1 MDEQT
6 ITQFL
11 RDPNHLVLINNEYY
25 RREYRQRDKLNPV
38 PVLKGLLTS
47 KFGMTNRHLE
57 DVLELTGRVNE
68 PQHLDYEAVI
78 NNKWNT
84 YHRVNW
90 EPRAGEWPT
99 IHKLISH
106 IYGEN
111 QSERDQIDTL
121 YDYHTLM
128 IKRPK
133 QKLFG
138 RVLYSHVQ
146 GTSKSAMAYL
156 EQLMF
161 EDNYSNV
168 RDSELES
175 DFNSGWAE
183 SLLIH
188 MDEPAFKNPKTM
200 ARNIRDMVTM
210 KQVKIRRMREEHAQ
224 IPFHGK
230 ILITSNDSDFMPFES
245 SDRRYWIREVPK
257 FPIEDMDPNFETKMA
272 AELPHYIDFLIKR
285 EMKYPESRGV
295 FWLPQSV
302 IQTNGF
308 SKLVGD
314 NIVNEH
320 EVLQD
325 YFENLFYRTQH
336 ETIWFTVKDLIAT
349 VQWEA
354 KSPPTGQ
361 YIAKILR
368 DKMGFDQPTKVSKL
382 GSKQYI
388 TVDAPTS
395 GRFWTAR
402 RDQFVITADL
412 FSDVKA

>member
-1 MDEQT
+1 MT
-6 ITQFL
+6 ITDFL
-11 RDPNHLVLINNEYY
+11 RDPTQLVLINNEYY
-25 RREYRQRDKLNPV
+25 RREYGQPHKLNPV

-47 KFGMTNRHLE
+47 KFGMTNRQLE
-57 DVLELTGRVNE
+57 DVLELTGRINE
-68 PQHLDYEAVI
+68 PQHIDYQSII

-90 EPRAGEWPT
+90 DPRPGEWPT
-99 IHKLISH
+99 IHKLINH

-111 QSERDQIDTL
+111 RSERDQTDTL

-175 DFNSGWAE
+175 DFNESWAE

-188 MDEPAFKNPKTM
+188 MDEPAFKNPKMM

-210 KQVKIRRMREEHAQ
+210 KQVKVRRMREAHVSQ
-224 IPFHGK
+224 PFHGK
-230 ILITSNDSDFMPFES
+230 ILITSNDSDFMPFEQ

-257 FPIEDMDPNFETKMA
+257 FPIEDMDPHFETKMA
-272 AELPHYIDFLIKR
+272 AELPHYIDFLMKR
-285 EMKYPESRGV
+285 EMLCPESRGV

-308 SKLVGD
+308 KKLVGD
-314 NIVNEH
+314 NIVSEQ
-320 EVLQD
+320 ETLQD
-325 YFENLFYRTQH
+325 YFENLFYRIKH
-336 ETIWFTVKDLIAT
+336 DEVLFTAKDLVTT
-349 VQWEA
+349 VQWET

-361 YIAKILR
+361 YIAKVLR
-368 DKMGFDQPTKVSKL
+368 DKMGFAQPTDTTALAKR
-382 GSKQYI
+382 QYF
-388 TVDAPTS
+388 TVDAPKS
-395 GRFWTAR
+395 GRFWVAR
-402 RDQFVITADL
+402 REDFCINSDI

>member
-11 RDPNHLVLINNEYY
+11 RDPNQLVLINNEYY
-25 RREYRQRDKLNPV
+25 RREYRQPHKLNQV

-68 PQHLDYEAVI
+68 PQHIDYQSII

-106 IYGEN
+106 IYGKN
-111 QSERDQIDTL
+111 VAERDQIEWL

-175 DFNSGWAE
+175 DFNESWAE

-210 KQVKIRRMREEHAQ
+210 KQVKVRRMREAHVSQ
-224 IPFHGK
+224 PFHGK
-230 ILITSNDSDFMPFES
+230 ILITSNDSDFMPFEQ

-257 FPIEDMDPNFETKMA
+257 FPIEDMDPHFETKMA
-272 AELPHYIDFLIKR
+272 AELPHYIDFLMKR
-285 EMKYPESRGV
+285 EMLCPESRGV

-308 SKLVGD
+308 KKLVGD
-314 NIVNEH
+314 NIVSEQ
-320 EVLQD
+320 ETLQD
-325 YFENLFYRTQH
+325 YFENLFYRTKH
-336 ETIWFTVKDLIAT
+336 DEVLFTAKDLITT
-349 VQWEA
+349 VQWDT
-354 KSPPTGQ
+354 KSPPTPQ
-361 YIAKILR
+361 YIAKVLR
-368 DKMGFDQPTKVSKL
+368 DKMGFVQPTGNSALAKR
-382 GSKQYI
+382 QYF
-388 TVDAPTS
+388 TVDAPKY
-395 GRFWTAR
+395 GRFWSAR
-402 RDQFVITADL
+402 RDQFVINADL

>member
-1 MDEQT
+1 MT
-6 ITQFL
+6 ITEFL
-11 RDPNHLVLINNEYY
+11 RDPSQLVLINNEYY
-25 RREYRQRDKLNPV
+25 RREFGQPHKLNPV

-47 KFGMTNRHLE
+47 KFGMTNRQLE

-68 PQHLDYEAVI
+68 PQHIDYQSIIA
-78 NNKWNT
+78 NKWNT

-111 QSERDQIDTL
+111 VAEQDQIEWL

-161 EDNYSNV
+161 EANYSNV

-175 DFNSGWAE
+175 DFNESWAE

-188 MDEPAFKNPKTM
+188 MDEPAFKSPKTM

-210 KQVKIRRMREEHAQ
+210 KQVKVRRMREAHVSQ
-224 IPFHGK
+224 PFHGK
-230 ILITSNDSDFMPFES
+230 ILITSNDSDFMPFEQ

-257 FPIEDMDPNFETKMA
+257 FPIEDMDPHFETKME
-272 AELPHYIDFLIKR
+272 AELPHYIDFLMQR
-285 EMKYPESRGV
+285 EMQCPESKGV

-302 IQTNGF
+302 IRTNGF
-308 SKLVGD
+308 RKLVGD
-314 NIVNEH
+314 NIVGEQ
-320 EVLQD
+320 ETLQD
-325 YFENLFYRTQH
+325 YFENLFYRIKH
-336 ETIWFTVKDLIAT
+336 DEVLFTAKDLIAT
-349 VQWEA
+349 VQWDT
-354 KSPPTGQ
+354 KSPPSSQ

-368 DKMGFDQPTKVSKL
+368 DKMGFVQPTDTTALAKRD
-382 GSKQYI
+382 YI
-388 TVDAPTS
+388 TVDAPKS
-395 GRFWTAR
+395 GRFWCAR
-402 RDQFVITADL
+402 REAFVIKSDI

>member
-1 MDEQT
+1 MT
-6 ITQFL
+6 ITEFL
-11 RDPNHLVLINNEYY
+11 RDPNQLVLINNEYY
-25 RREYRQRDKLNPV
+25 RREFGQPHKLNPV

-47 KFGMTNRHLE
+47 KFGMTNRQLE
-57 DVLELTGRVNE
+57 DVLELTGRINE
-68 PQHLDYEAVI
+68 PQHIEYQSIID
-78 NNKWNT
+78 NKWNT

-90 EPRAGEWPT
+90 DPKPGEWPT
-99 IHKLISH
+99 IAKLINH

-111 QSERDQIDTL
+111 AAERDQTEWL

-128 IKRPK
+128 IRKPK

-161 EDNYSNV
+161 EENYSNV

-175 DFNSGWAE
+175 DFNESWAE

-210 KQVKIRRMREEHAQ
+210 KQVKVRRMREAHVSQ
-224 IPFHGK
+224 PFHGK
-230 ILITSNDSDFMPFES
+230 ILITSNDTDFMPFEA

-257 FPIEDMDPNFETKMA
+257 FPIEDMDPHFETKMVR
-272 AELPHYIDFLIKR
+272 ELPHYIHFLLNR
-285 EMKYPESRGV
+285 EMKCDASQGV

-302 IQTNGF
+302 IKTNGF
-308 SKLVGD
+308 KKLVGD
-314 NIVNEH
+314 NIVSEQ
-320 EVLQD
+320 ETLQD
-325 YFENLFYRTQH
+325 YFENLFYRTKH
-336 ETIWFTVKDLIAT
+336 DEVFFTTKDLITT
-349 VQWEA
+349 VQWET
-354 KSPPTGQ
+354 KPPSSQ

-368 DKMGFDQPTKVSKL
+368 DKMGFVQPTNPSRL
-382 GSKQYI
+382 GDGKYI
-388 TVDAPTS
+388 TVDAPKT
-395 GRFWTAR
+395 GRFWCAR
-402 RDQFVITADL
+402 QEDFVINADI
-412 FSDVKA
+412 FSDVRA

>member
-1 MDEQT
+1 MT
-6 ITQFL
+6 ITEFL
-11 RDPNHLVLINNEYY
+11 RDPNQLVLINNEYY
-25 RREYRQRDKLNPV
+25 RREFGQPHKLNPV

-47 KFGMTNRHLE
+47 KFGMTNRQLE

-68 PQHLDYEAVI
+68 PQHIDYQSVI
-78 NNKWNT
+78 DNKWNT

-90 EPRAGEWPT
+90 KPETGEWPT
-99 IHKLISH
+99 IRKLINH

-111 QSERDQIDTL
+111 AAERDQTEWL

-175 DFNSGWAE
+175 DFNESWAE

-210 KQVKIRRMREEHAQ
+210 KQVKVRRMREAHVSQ
-224 IPFHGK
+224 PFHGK
-230 ILITSNDSDFMPFES
+230 ILITSNDSDFMPFEA

-257 FPIEDMDPNFETKMA
+257 FPIEDMDPHFETKMA
-272 AELPHYIDFLIKR
+272 REIPYYIDFLLKR
-285 EMKYPESRGV
+285 EMKCDASQGV

-302 IQTNGF
+302 IRTNGF
-308 SKLVGD
+308 KKLVGD
-314 NIVNEH
+314 NTVSEQ
-320 EVLQD
+320 ETLQD
-325 YFENLFYRTQH
+325 YFENLFYRTKWD
-336 ETIWFTVKDLIAT
+336 ECFFTIKDLIAT
-349 VQWEA
+349 VQWES
-354 KSPPTGQ
+354 KPPSSQ

-368 DKMGFDQPTKVSKL
+368 DKMGFVQPTDPSRL
-382 GSKQYI
+382 GDGQYI
-388 TVDAPTS
+388 TVDAPKT
-395 GRFWTAR
+395 GRFWHAK
-402 RDQFVITADL
+402 RDDFSITSDI
-412 FSDVKA
+412 FSDVRA

>member
-1 MDEQT
+1 MT
-6 ITQFL
+6 ITKFL
-11 RDPNHLVLINNEYY
+11 RDPNQLVLINNEYY
-25 RREYRQRDKLNPV
+25 RREFGQPHKLNPV

-68 PQHLDYEAVI
+68 PQHIDYQSI
-78 NNKWNT
+78 IDNKWNT

-90 EPRAGEWPT
+90 DPRSGEWPT

-111 QSERDQIDTL
+111 AAERDQIEWL

-128 IKRPK
+128 IQRPK

-175 DFNSGWAE
+175 DFNESWAE

-210 KQVKIRRMREEHAQ
+210 KQVKVRRMHAAHVSQ
-224 IPFHGK
+224 PFHSK
-230 ILITSNDSDFMPFES
+230 ILITSNDTDFMPFEQ

-257 FPIEDMDPNFETKMA
+257 FPIEDMDPNFETKME
-272 AELPHYIDFLIKR
+272 AELPHYIHFLMQR
-285 EMKYPESRGV
+285 EMQCPESKGV

-302 IQTNGF
+302 IKTNGF
-308 SKLVGD
+308 KKLVGD
-314 NIVNEH
+314 NIVSEQ
-320 EVLQD
+320 ETLQD
-325 YFENLFYRTQH
+325 YFENLFYRIKH
-336 ETIWFTVKDLIAT
+336 DEVWFNSKDLIAT
-349 VQWEA
+349 VEWET

-361 YIAKILR
+361 YITKVLR
-368 DKMGFDQPTKVSKL
+368 DKMGFVQPNGNSALAKR
-382 GSKQYI
+382 QYL
-388 TVDAPTS
+388 TVDAPKS
-395 GRFWTAR
+395 GKFWCAR
-402 RDQFVITADL
+402 RDQFVITADV